1 MEKVKLTECP
11 RDAMQGIH
19 DFIPTEKKI
28 AYINSILKCGFDTVD
43 FGSFVSPKA
52 IPQMRDTA
60 EVLRSLDMS
69 YVSYP
74 QSRNSSPEG
83 GGREGASLLAII
95 ANTRGA
101 EDAVAFDEITYLGF
115 PFSIS
120 ETFQQRN
127 TNSSIAESLK
137 RVEEIQSLCVKK
149 NKQLLIYISMA
160 FGNPY
165 GDIWNVG
172 IVEEWVKKLSQ
183 LDIKSFALADTI
195 GVSNPENIRYLFSNL
210 IPAFPQLEIGAHL
223 HTTPGTWEEKVE
235 AAYHAGCRKFDS
247 AIKGFGGCPMA
258 SDKLTGNMPTENL
271 LSYFNKKEISTGV
284 NSNGLLDAMKL
295 AVSVFPL

>member
-1 MEKVKLTECP
+1 MSGVRPQSSRVTLVECP

-19 DFIPTEKKI
+19 DFIPTNKKV

-60 EVLRSLDMS
+60 EVLRRLDQSLIYSPAQRMTDGNERPS
-69 YVSYP
+69 SGTSP
-74 QSRNSSPEG
+74 QSR
-83 GGREGASLLAII
+83 LLAII

-127 TNSSIAESLK
+127 ANSSIAESLK
-137 RVEEIQSLCVKK
+137 RVEEIQSLCIKTKK
-149 NKQLLIYISMA
+149 ELVIYISMA

-165 GDIWNVG
+165 GDKWNVG
-172 IVEEWVKKLSQ
+172 IVEEWVKKLSA
-183 LDIKSFALADTI
+183 LGIKIIALSDTV
-195 GVSNPENIRYLFSNL
+195 GVSNPENISYLFSNL
-210 IPAFPQLEIGAHL
+210 IPAFPPSGDRRSPSH
-223 HTTPGTWEEKVE
+223 HSRYMG
-235 AAYHAGCRKFDS
+235 RKNYS
-247 AIKGFGGCPMA
+247 C
-258 SDKLTGNMPTENL
+258 L
-271 LSYFNKKEISTGV
+271 
-284 NSNGLLDAMKL
+284 
-295 AVSVFPL
+295 

>member
-1 MEKVKLTECP
+1 MKNVKMIECP

-19 DFIPTEKKI
+19 EFIPTEKKV

-60 EVLRSLDMS
+60 EVLRGLDLS
-69 YVSYP
+69 ETKSK
-74 QSRNSSPEG
+74 
-83 GGREGASLLAII
+83 LLAII

-101 EDAVAFDEITYLGF
+101 EDAIAFDEITYLGF

-137 RVEEIQSLCVKK
+137 RVEEIQSLCMKK
-149 NKQLLIYISMA
+149 NKQLVIYISMA

-165 GDIWNVG
+165 GDVWNSD
-172 IVEEWVKKLSQ
+172 IAIDWTKKLSQ
-183 LDIKSFALADTI
+183 LGIKIFAMADTI
-195 GVSNPENIRYLFSNL
+195 GVSNPENITYLFSKL
-210 IPAFPQLEIGAHL
+210 IPEFPDLEIGAHL
-223 HTTPGTWEEKVE
+223 HTTPDKWEEKVE
-235 AAYHAGCRKFDS
+235 AACNAGCRRFDS

-258 SDKLTGNMPTENL
+258 TDKLTGNMPTENL
-271 LSYFNKKEISTGV
+271 LSYFNKNGISTGV
-284 NSNGLLDAMKL
+284 HSNGLLDAMNAALQTFSK
-295 AVSVFPL
+295 